1 MTLIEIMVT
10 LAIVGL
16 VLGITISQIG
26 GSFDS
31 KARQATREFS
41 ATIRYLY
48 NKAASENLTMRVV
61 FDFEKQSYW
70 VEATGDRFLLENEE
84 ARAERAKKEKK
95 PESKPEART
104 EAKSDGTSDVPV
116 ETAVQKAE
124 AKFGAVDSHLLKP
137 TQLPGGV
144 FFKDIYT
151 EHDSSPVTSGNAYV
165 YIFPNGSVERAIVN
179 FRNEDDSEKRA
190 VELNPMTGDS
200 RVYEEYKELK
210 K

>member
-16 VLGITISQIG
+16 IMGVTISQIG

-31 KARQATREFS
+31 KAMQATDELS

-48 NKAASENLTMRVV
+48 NKAASEGLTMRVV

-70 VEATGDRFLLENEE
+70 VEATADRFLLESGD
-84 ARAERAKKEKK
+84 ERDKKEKK
-95 PESKPEART
+95 T
-104 EAKSDGTSDVPV
+104 EAKPKEKSDDAAEV
-116 ETAVQKAE
+116 AVQKAE
-124 AKFGAVDSHLLKP
+124 AAFGAVDSHLLKP
-137 TQLPGGV
+137 YQLPGGV
-144 FFKDIYT
+144 FFKDIFT
-151 EHDSSPVTSGNAYV
+151 EHDSGPVSSGTAYI
-165 YIFPNGSVERAIVN
+165 YIFPSGFVERAIVN

-190 VELNPMTGDS
+190 VEINPMTGDS
-200 RVYEEYKELK
+200 RVYEEYREFK

>member
-10 LAIVGL
+10 LAIVGMI
-16 VLGITISQIG
+16 LGITISQIG
-26 GSFDS
+26 DTFDS
-31 KARQATREFS
+31 KARQATRELS

-48 NKAASENLTMRVV
+48 NKAASESLTMRVV

-70 VEATGDRFLLENEE
+70 VEATADRFLLESDE
-84 ARAERAKKEKK
+84 ARLARAQKEKK
-95 PESKPEART
+95 PDSASGE
-104 EAKSDGTSDVPV
+104 KSDDAAEV
-116 ETAVQKAE
+116 AIQKAE

-144 FFKDIYT
+144 FYKDIYT
-151 EHDSSPVTSGNAYV
+151 EHDSGPVSGGTAYI
-165 YIFPNGSVERAIVN
+165 YIFPSGFVERAIVN

-190 VELNPMTGDS
+190 VEINPMTGDS
-200 RVYEEYKELK
+200 RVYEEHRELK

>member
-10 LAIVGL
+10 LAIIGM

-26 GSFDS
+26 GTFDS
-31 KARQATREFS
+31 HARQATRELS

-48 NKAASENLTMRVV
+48 NKAASENLTMRTV

-70 VEATGDRFLLENEE
+70 VEATTDRFLLENEE
-84 ARAERAKKEKK
+84 ARAARAKKEKK
-95 PESKPEART
+95 T
-104 EAKSDGTSDVPV
+104 EPKSNAKG
-116 ETAVQKAE
+116 ETPIQKAE

-151 EHDSSPVTSGNAYV
+151 EHDAGPVSAGNATI

-179 FRNEDDSEKRA
+179 FRNEDDSERRA
-190 VELNPMTGDS
+190 VEINPMTGDS
-200 RVYEEYKELK
+200 RVYEEYRELK